1 MEKSVM
7 TVPFRRRIKEKMV
20 EEMSERWKDSNSL
33 LFIDIEKV
41 KSQDTHSL
49 RMHLRKNDAR
59 MSVVKNSLFKLAMER
74 NGIELPQEVLH
85 RSTAVLWSS
94 REIPEL
100 CKLFDEWRKDSEYPT
115 VKGCYAYGKV
125 WSATDFERFVKL
137 PSKKSLQSNMLAL
150 LNGSLSGLL
159 NLFQAQFMHL
169 LLCFQEHYK
178 KIS

>member
-1 MEKSVM
+1 M

-20 EEMSERWKDSNSL
+20 EEMSERWRDSNSL

-41 KSQDTHSL
+41 KSQDMHSL
-49 RMHLRKNDAR
+49 RMHLRKNDAK

-74 NGIELPQEVLH
+74 DGVELPQEVLH
-85 RSTAVLWSS
+85 RSMAVLWSGG
-94 REIPEL
+94 EIPEL
-100 CKLFDEWRKDSEYPT
+100 CKLFDEWRKESEYPT

-125 WSATDFERFVKL
+125 WGAADFERFVKL
-137 PSKKSLQSNMLAL
+137 PSKESLQSNMLGL

-159 NLFQAQFMHL
+159 NLFQAQFMRL

-178 KIS
+178 KKSS